1 MEPLPPLLS
10 LLLLPLLLLTAG
22 SNTATAAGDGC
33 SIGTGCDLALGSYL
47 VASDQ
52 NVTYIGQLFGLGDDY
67 RLLQPYNPGRPNPD
81 FVAIGDRINVSFT
94 CQCLARPSDPAATY
108 LAGSFP
114 HKVVTGETYTSI
126 ANQYNNLTTADW
138 LAATNIYPPNS
149 IPDIA
154 TVNVTVNC
162 SCGDRAV
169 SDAYGL
175 FLTYPLRDRETL
187 ASVAASHGFSSP
199 GQLDMIRKY
208 NPGMD
213 GVTGSGIVYIPV
225 QDPKGSYRP
234 LQSSGRRKA
243 EQGALLPS
251 SEESSRLASTISM
264 QKVTPS
270 TTQADGASPSA
281 GITVDRSVE
290 FSYEEL
296 FSATEGFNLIH
307 KIGQGGFGAVYYA
320 ELRGEKAAIK
330 KMDMQATQEFLAEL
344 KVLTHVHHLNLVR
357 LIGYCTEGSLFLV
370 YEFIENGNLSQ
381 HLRGTGYEPLSWTER
396 VQIALDSARGLEYIH
411 EHTVPVY
418 IHRDIK
424 SANILIDKNT
434 RAKVADFGLTKLTE
448 VGGTSLQTRVVGTFG
463 YMPPEYARYGDV
475 SPKVDVYAFGVV
487 LYELISAKDAI
498 VRSTESA
505 TDSKGLVY
513 LFEEAL
519 NAPDPKEGLRKLVDP
534 KLGDAYS
541 IDNILKMTHLANAC
555 TQEDPKL
562 RPTMRSVVVALMTL
576 SSTSEFWD
584 MNALYENPGL
594 VNLMSGR

>member
-1 MEPLPPLLS
+1 MEPPPPLLS

-67 RLLQPYNPGRPNPD
+67 RLLRL
-81 FVAIGDRINVSFT
+81 NVSFT

-126 ANQYNNLTTADW
+126 ANQYNNLATADW

-149 IPDIA
+149 ILDIA

-234 LQSSGRRKA
+234 LQSSG
-243 EQGALLPS
+243 
-251 SEESSRLASTISM
+251 
-264 QKVTPS
+264 
-270 TTQADGASPSA
+270 
-281 GITVDRSVE
+281 
-290 FSYEEL
+290 
-296 FSATEGFNLIH
+296 
-307 KIGQGGFGAVYYA
+307 
-320 ELRGEKAAIK
+320 
-330 KMDMQATQEFLAEL
+330 
-344 KVLTHVHHLNLVR
+344 
-357 LIGYCTEGSLFLV
+357 
-370 YEFIENGNLSQ
+370 
-381 HLRGTGYEPLSWTER
+381 EPLSFCE
-396 VQIALDSARGLEYIH
+396 IILALR
-411 EHTVPVY
+411 
-418 IHRDIK
+418 
-424 SANILIDKNT
+424 
-434 RAKVADFGLTKLTE
+434 
-448 VGGTSLQTRVVGTFG
+448 
-463 YMPPEYARYGDV
+463 
-475 SPKVDVYAFGVV
+475 
-487 LYELISAKDAI
+487 
-498 VRSTESA
+498 
-505 TDSKGLVY
+505 
-513 LFEEAL
+513 
-519 NAPDPKEGLRKLVDP
+519 
-534 KLGDAYS
+534 
-541 IDNILKMTHLANAC
+541 
-555 TQEDPKL
+555 
-562 RPTMRSVVVALMTL
+562 
-576 SSTSEFWD
+576 
-584 MNALYENPGL
+584 
-594 VNLMSGR
+594 